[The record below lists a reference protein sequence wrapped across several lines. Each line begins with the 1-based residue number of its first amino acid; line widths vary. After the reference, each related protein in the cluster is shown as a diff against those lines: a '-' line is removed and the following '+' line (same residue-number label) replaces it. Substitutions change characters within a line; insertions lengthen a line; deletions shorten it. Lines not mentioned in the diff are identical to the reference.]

1 MMLRSIFLAGWGR
14 GKATNSRKVYMRKIL
29 VVAVAV
35 ALFTA
40 AFAGVAMAKTFVC
53 KTIPC
58 EGTNHADQIGERSGS
73 VKDIIRAKGG
83 DDTVNA
89 TRAGND
95 ADDVLGQKGDDR
107 INVEDGDF
115 RDNANCGDGDDIAIV
130 DFEETSSGSVNIDG
144 VSGCEEIRTHLQAS
158 DAELTS
164 MSEEEI
170 LAKSTPVPAEAV
182 EAAEAKGRI
191 TH

>member
-1 MMLRSIFLAGWGR
+1 
-14 GKATNSRKVYMRKIL
+14 V
-29 VVAVAV
+29 V

-40 AFAGVAMAKTFVC
+40 AFARVAMAKTFVC

-58 EGTNHADQIGERSGS
+58 EGTKHADQIGERSGS
-73 VKDIIRAKGG
+73 VKDIIHAKGG

-115 RDNANCGDGDDIAIV
+115 RDNANCGDGNDVAVV
-130 DFEETSSGSVNIDG
+130 DFKETSVGFSIDG
-144 VSGCEEIRTHLQAS
+144 VSGCEEVRTHLQAS

-164 MSEEEI
+164 MSEEDI
-170 LAKSTPVPAEAV
+170 IAKSTPVPAEAV
-182 EAAEAKGRI
+182 KAAEAKGK
-191 TH
+191 